1 MTIETAY
8 AALAALLE
16 NALRGTAFL
25 DQAQLLEIDPE
36 APFAPSGDETGI
48 IRAAA
53 LVKVRTAAA
62 RRTLGRPALSPRY
75 VVERECRLELAIAGP
90 NRGVRLEIARETL
103 AVLAQLPDLHPTLGG
118 EAERFMLGEQT
129 DDELP
134 PNGVATFISF
144 TLRVRSSDPLGQS

>member
-8 AALAALLE
+8 AALAELLE
-16 NALRGTAFL
+16 TALRGTAFL
-25 DQAQLLEIDPE
+25 EATQRLEIDPE
-36 APFAPSGDETGI
+36 APFAPSGDETDI

-53 LVKVRTAAA
+53 LVKVKTAAA

-90 NRGVRLEIARETL
+90 NRGDRLEISRQTL
-103 AVLAQLPDLHPTLGG
+103 AVLAQLPDIHPTLSGA
-118 EAERFMLGEQT
+118 AERFVLGEQT

-134 PNGVATFISF
+134 PNGVATFITF